1 MLERKDNV
9 LESHV
14 LPLQFI
20 IHNLEDKVKFLQ
32 AMIEF
37 YEAFLSPRIASVNLK
52 PNLKDRNGQKNYQK
66 VQIYGSI

>member
-20 IHNLEDKVKFLQ
+20 IHNLEDKVKFIQ
-32 AMIEF
+32 ARIEL
-37 YEAFLSPRIASVNLK
+37 YEALLSPIIDSV
-52 PNLKDRNGQKNYQK
+52 KNPRPK
-66 VQIYGSI
+66 GRGFLGSV

>member
-37 YEAFLSPRIASVNLK
+37 YEAFLSPRIASV
-52 PNLKDRNGQKNYQK
+52 KNPRPK
-66 VQIYGSI
+66 GRGFLGSI